1 MNSKLDTFDTV
12 IKVLVPREALSQ
24 DQPQVVTE
32 ESKLEMQSTLRPA
45 FHKSIK
51 DKFSPEE
58 IKSRAEVAH
67 LKSDPVAEEF
77 VNRPK
82 VKKPSGAL

>member
-12 IKVLVPREALSQ
+12 IKVLVPREVLLQ

-32 ESKLEMQSTLRPA
+32 DSKLDMQGALRSA
-45 FHKSIK
+45 FDKSIK
-51 DKFSPEE
+51 DKFSPAE

-67 LKSDPVAEEF
+67 LKSDQVVTEF
-77 VNRPK
+77 ANRPK